1 MKRFPGRDMQ
11 SVTELVFGGDKFR
24 TALCCSVSLMGRHS
38 IVTESVVTSR
48 FVFQV

>member
-24 TALCCSVSLMGRHS
+24 TALCCSVVGLLLTLLEMLWAG
-38 IVTESVVTSR
+38 T
-48 FVFQV
+48 